1 MLDRNAMAQLKGLR
15 EELEAQNE
23 RTEATI
29 KGTQHRYG
37 FAVTADGRE
46 IFIPPDEMLKVLP
59 GDKAAICIRP
69 AAPVKGKKDKAGRT
83 VAEVERLIETGLD
96 TFVGHV
102 VQKGK
107 ATFVVPDIPG
117 LSRWLFIPPHARNGV
132 ATGDLV
138 SCALLRHP
146 IKDGKPSAKVLER
159 LGDATTP
166 GVENRYCA
174 ARAGL
179 PEPWTDKSAEP
190 LINAAQSID
199 PFTDSARQ
207 DLTHLSFVSI
217 DAART
222 VDIDDALHAEVTQ
235 QGWQLSVAV
244 ADPTAYLS
252 GMEALPEQLA
262 HRGASVYFHGDMIAM
277 LPEAISQGLCAL
289 SEDTPR
295 PALVCQMEITES
307 GEISDFTFQKAV
319 IRSRAKLAYAAVD
332 RYVTGNSDELIA
344 HTNPLEA
351 LVQVYRTLRARRE
364 AQELVMEERREY
376 RWILGEDKQIAEVDS
391 FEKLASQ
398 HLVEECMI
406 AANKCAAQFLKAA
419 NAPGPFVV
427 HRGFRADR
435 LEEAKTFLEKHQPEL
450 KETALDTVAGYR
462 TILAD
467 LSREDQAQPLRDM
480 VNRLLSRATLTD
492 KAGPHMGLA
501 TEAYTNFTSPLRKAL
516 DFFVHLQISACLAGN
531 AAAAYPVK
539 RLADITRAI
548 GRSREAVA
556 AADRRLTANYLHKL
570 KKAGQV
576 RFKGH
581 VSHISSS
588 GFTVKLEENGLE
600 GLVDLRPE
608 KEKFSFDKWTMSLT
622 STTRRFQLMQ
632 VVEVDFI
639 DAPAEGDFLALFK
652 LAEGCGL
659 KPQKATPAE
668 TIAKTL
674 AEATT
679 ASKEQPAQAREE
691 TAPTEPVPEV
701 DAKPESEVALATD
714 AEAQTPASPDANA
727 EAEAKSE
734 TEKPVPPTTPE

>member
-69 AAPVKGKKDKAGRT
+69 ATPAKGKKDKPGRT
-83 VAEVERLIETGLD
+83 VADIERLIETGLD
-96 TFVGHV
+96 NFVGRI

-117 LSRWLFIPPHARNGV
+117 LSRWLFIPHHARSGV
-132 ATGDLV
+132 TSGDLV
-138 SCALLRHP
+138 ACALLRHP

-159 LGDATTP
+159 LGDEMTP

-179 PEPWTDKSAEP
+179 PQPWSDKTAHALVS
-190 LINAAQSID
+190 AAQKVD
-199 PFTDSARQ
+199 PLADSSRL

-235 QGWQLSVAV
+235 AGWQLTVAV
-244 ADPTAYLS
+244 ADPTTYLA
-252 GMEALPEQLA
+252 GVETLAEQLA
-262 HRGASVYFHGDMIAM
+262 QRGSSVYFHGDMIPM

-289 SEDTPR
+289 AEDVPR
-295 PALVCQMEITES
+295 PALVCQMQVTES

-376 RWILGEDKQIAEVDS
+376 RWILGEDKQIADVDS

-427 HRGFRADR
+427 HRGFRGDR
-435 LEEAKTFLEKHQPEL
+435 LEEARTFLEKYRPSL
-450 KETALDTVAGYR
+450 KETPLDTVAGYR
-462 TILAD
+462 SILAD
-467 LSREDQAQPLRDM
+467 LSQGDDGQPLREM
-480 VNRLLSRATLTD
+480 VNRLLSRA
-492 KAGPHMGLA
+492 
-501 TEAYTNFTSPLRKAL
+501 N
-516 DFFVHLQISACLAGN
+516 
-531 AAAAYPVK
+531 
-539 RLADITRAI
+539 
-548 GRSREAVA
+548 
-556 AADRRLTANYLHKL
+556 
-570 KKAGQV
+570 
-576 RFKGH
+576 
-581 VSHISSS
+581 
-588 GFTVKLEENGLE
+588 
-600 GLVDLRPE
+600 
-608 KEKFSFDKWTMSLT
+608 
-622 STTRRFQLMQ
+622 
-632 VVEVDFI
+632 
-639 DAPAEGDFLALFK
+639 
-652 LAEGCGL
+652 
-659 KPQKATPAE
+659 
-668 TIAKTL
+668 
-674 AEATT
+674 
-679 ASKEQPAQAREE
+679 
-691 TAPTEPVPEV
+691 
-701 DAKPESEVALATD
+701 
-714 AEAQTPASPDANA
+714 
-727 EAEAKSE
+727 
-734 TEKPVPPTTPE
+734 

>member
-69 AAPVKGKKDKAGRT
+69 AAPIKGKKDKGGRT
-83 VAEVERLIETGLD
+83 VAEIESLIETCLD
-96 TFVGHV
+96 NFVGHI

-132 ATGDLV
+132 APGNLV
-138 SCALLRHP
+138 ACALLRHP

-159 LGDATTP
+159 LGDETTP

-179 PEPWTDKSAEP
+179 PEPWTDKTAEP
-190 LINAAQSID
+190 LVSAAQSVD
-199 PFTDSARQ
+199 PLSDTSRL
-207 DLTHLSFVSI
+207 DLTHLPFVSI

-235 QGWQLSVAV
+235 AGWQLSVAV
-244 ADPTAYLS
+244 ADPTAYLA
-252 GMEALPEQLA
+252 GLETLPEQLA
-262 HRGASVYFHGDMIAM
+262 QRGASFYFHGDMIAM

-289 SEDTPR
+289 AEDVPR
-295 PALVCQMEITES
+295 PALVCQMQVTDA
-307 GEISDFTFQKAV
+307 GEISDFSFHKAV

-351 LVQVYRTLRARRE
+351 LVQVYRTLRGRRE
-364 AQELVMEERREY
+364 REELVMEERREY
-376 RWILGEDKQIAEVDS
+376 RWILGEDKQIAEVDR

-406 AANKCAAQFLKAA
+406 AANKCAAKFLQAA

-435 LEEAKTFLEKHQPEL
+435 LDEAKTFFEKHRPAL
-450 KETALDTVAGYR
+450 KDTPLDTVAGYR
-462 TILAD
+462 AILAD
-467 LSREDQAQPLRDM
+467 LSQQDHGQPLREM
-480 VNRLLSRATLTD
+480 VNRLLARATLAQ
-492 KAGPHMGLA
+492 KPGPHMGLA

-516 DFFVHLQISACLAGN
+516 DFFVHLQITACLTGN
-531 AAAAYPVK
+531 TSAHYPVN
-539 RLADITRAI
+539 RLAEITRAI
-548 GRSREAVA
+548 GRGREAVA
-556 AADRRLTANYLHKL
+556 AADRRLSARYLIKL
-570 KKAGQV
+570 KKGGQE
-576 RFKGH
+576 RFTGH

-588 GFTVKLEENGLE
+588 GFTVKLDDNGLE

-632 VVEVDFI
+632 SVEVDFI

-652 LAEGCGL
+652 LTEGCGL
-659 KPQKATPAE
+659 KLQKETAAE
-668 TIAKTL
+668 AFAKTIAQ
-674 AEATT
+674 ATT
-679 ASKEQPAQAREE
+679 ASEQTAQQESTPIPHSESVSDAAATPAPVAGE
-691 TAPTEPVPEV
+691 TT
-701 DAKPESEVALATD
+701 
-714 AEAQTPASPDANA
+714 EAQSTLDAHAGDVGDADAPSELDSVPTPPQ
-727 EAEAKSE
+727 
-734 TEKPVPPTTPE
+734 